1 MPDLDDYTQQSLDHI
16 CHLSERIGARGS
28 CTPGERQAAEY
39 AAEQMRAA
47 GARNVRI
54 EPFWGAPSTYRPF
67 VLAFVAALLGAL
79 LVWLVRERWMMAV
92 AALLSALGAW
102 GMFAESDLAASWM
115 RRLLPR
121 AASRNA
127 VGVLAPAGEVK
138 RRAVLC
144 AHLDTHRTPIFYS
157 STAWYMVF
165 ALLVG
170 GSFVSMAVAALAY
183 ALGALFDWS
192 WVRWIGLAAA
202 AIQFF
207 ALILCIQADFTP
219 FTVGAND
226 NASGVGVAL
235 TVAGRLA
242 AEPLAHTEVWLAF
255 TGCEEVGAYGAAA
268 FLDAHAAELGPD
280 AVYIIL
286 DQVGFG
292 RVRYL
297 TADGLIL
304 KRKTHPKALQLA
316 RRAAYELPDLKMHGQ
331 AGLAY
336 TDALVATKRGLIAL
350 TLSTLPSPLT
360 NDNLHWHRT
369 SDTLAHVD
377 PDALADT
384 HAVVWQLLQQIDSIS
399 VEDNRKQQEQL

>member
-1 MPDLDDYTQQSLDHI
+1 MPDLDDYTQQALDHI

-28 CTPGERQAAEY
+28 CTPAERQAAEY

-47 GARNVRI
+47 DACNVRL
-54 EPFWGAPSTYRPF
+54 EPFWGVSSTYRPYL
-67 VLAFVAALLGAL
+67 LAFVAALLGTL
-79 LVWLVRERWMMAV
+79 LAWAVRERWMMAV
-92 AALLSALGAW
+92 AALLSGLGAW
-102 GMFAESDLAASWM
+102 GMLTESDLAASWM

-127 VGVLAPAGEVK
+127 VGILPPAGEVQH
-138 RRAVLC
+138 RVVLC

-157 STAWYMVF
+157 STTWYLLF

-170 GSFVSMAVAALAY
+170 GSCVSMAVAGLAY

-192 WVRWIGLAAA
+192 WVRWIGLVAAA
-202 AIQFF
+202 LQFF
-207 ALILCIQADFTP
+207 ALILCLQADFTP

-226 NASGVGVAL
+226 NASGIGVAL
-235 TVAGRLA
+235 TVARRLA
-242 AEPLAHTEVWLAF
+242 AEPLANTEVWLAL
-255 TGCEEVGAYGAAA
+255 TGCEEVGAYGVAA

-297 TADGLIL
+297 TAGGLIL
-304 KRKTHPKALQLA
+304 KRKTATKALALG
-316 RRAAYELPDLKMHGQ
+316 RRAAYELPELKIHGLT
-331 AGLAY
+331 GLAY
-336 TDALVATKRGLIAL
+336 TDALVATKRGLTAL
-350 TLSTLPSPLT
+350 TLNTLPSPLT

-369 SDTLAHVD
+369 SDTLAHID

-384 HAVVWQLLQQIDSIS
+384 HTSVWQLLQLIDRGT
-399 VEDNRKQQEQL
+399 VEKSRKT

>member
-1 MPDLDDYTQQSLDHI
+1 MPGFDEYTQQALDHI

-28 CTPGERQAAEY
+28 CTAAEGRAAEY
-39 AAEQMRAA
+39 VAEQMRAA
-47 GARNVRI
+47 NARNVQN
-54 EPFWGAPSTYRPF
+54 EPFWGVPSTYRPYL
-67 VLAFVAALLGAL
+67 LAFAVALLGDLA
-79 LVWLVRERWMMAV
+79 VWLVPERWMMAI

-102 GMFAESDLAASWM
+102 GMFAESDLANSWM

-127 VGVLAPAGEVK
+127 VGVLPSAGEVR

-157 STAWYMVF
+157 STTWYLLF
-165 ALLVG
+165 TLLVG
-170 GSFVSMAVAALAY
+170 GSFVSMAVAALAF
-183 ALGALFDWS
+183 ALGALFNWS
-192 WVRWIGLAAA
+192 WVLWIGLVAAVLE
-202 AIQFF
+202 FF
-207 ALILCIQADFTP
+207 ALILCFEADLTP

-226 NASGVGVAL
+226 DASGVGVAL
-235 TVAGRLA
+235 AVARRLA
-242 AEPLAHTEVWLAF
+242 AEPLPHTEVWLAF

-268 FLDAHAAELGPD
+268 FLDAHAAGLGPD
-280 AVYIIL
+280 ALYIIL

-297 TADGLIL
+297 TTDGLIR
-304 KRKTHPKALQLA
+304 KRKTHPRALAMA

-331 AGLAY
+331 TGIAY

-350 TLSTLPSPLT
+350 ALNTLPSPVT
-360 NDNLHWHRT
+360 NNNLHWHRA
-369 SDTLAHVD
+369 SDTLAQVD

-384 HAVVWQLLQQIDSIS
+384 HAVVWQLLQQLDSA
-399 VEDNRKQQEQL
+399 